1 MIVEF
6 LRSIAKSIRN
16 MMHFN
21 EEKIAAAQIAQ
32 LFGSELLKVQ
42 QSVNDSTSMPDIV
55 KLNPKSFLFGD
66 DHMKSQQSLRD
77 RQVAE
82 ALQRQAESMHP
93 LPQNSS
99 PPPQSLPQPIALLP
113 AVPNSVD
120 SFSTPNQTS
129 VSLDVHY
136 LERIAS
142 SLERIANKIDAVD
155 IKPKR
160 KTIKRKL
167 KSKKP
172 ILLNENHV

>member
-6 LRSIAKSIRN
+6 LRSIVKSIRN

-66 DHMKSQQSLRD
+66 DHMKSHQTNRD

-99 PPPQSLPQPIALLP
+99 PPPQPIALLP
-113 AVPNSVD
+113 AVPNSID
-120 SFSTPNQTS
+120 SFSSPTQPS

-142 SLERIANKIDAVD
+142 SLERIANKIDIVD

-160 KTIKRKL
+160 KTIKRKP